1 MSFSNTLHVQL
12 TFKID
17 KKSQLQSVEHG
28 RTESD
33 GEEEEED
40 GEEEE
45 EGGEEDGV
53 QGL

>member
-1 MSFSNTLHVQL
+1 MYNLQSKL
-12 TFKID
+12 T

-33 GEEEEED
+33 REEEEED